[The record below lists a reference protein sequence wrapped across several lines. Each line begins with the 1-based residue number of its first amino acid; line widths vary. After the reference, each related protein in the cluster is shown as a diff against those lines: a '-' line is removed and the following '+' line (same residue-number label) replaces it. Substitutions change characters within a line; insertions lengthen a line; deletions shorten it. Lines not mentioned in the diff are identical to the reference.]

1 MLLNLAICHC
11 SLLIDHCSFLMRLYI
26 ELAKKSFQRQVAYRT
41 ATLAGLIT
49 NMFFGVLRASILIA
63 VYNAQT
69 SSVPN
74 YSVQDAITYT
84 GLTQA
89 FIGAMALWGWF
100 DMIKSIR
107 SGEVA
112 SDLSRP
118 YDYYN
123 FWLAQDLGR
132 GLFQLFTR
140 GVLGM
145 LIFIVFFGA
154 SVPSS
159 MGQWLLFAIS
169 TLLAL
174 LLSFSW
180 RFLAS
185 SIGFWTTDAVGWMRI
200 ASLGILLPTGFM
212 IPLAFMP
219 VWLQTLCYLTP
230 FPGMMNTP
238 VDLYLGRVTGDRA
251 AILIGLQ
258 TFWLIVLMAVGRL
271 MAYAG
276 RRKLTIQG
284 G

>member
-1 MLLNLAICHC
+1 
-11 SLLIDHCSFLMRLYI
+11 MRLYV

-69 SSVPN
+69 SSVPD
-74 YSVQDAITYT
+74 YSVRDAITYT
-84 GLTQA
+84 GMTQA
-89 FIGAMALWGWF
+89 FIGAMALWGWY

-112 SDLSRP
+112 SDLARP

-132 GLFQLFTR
+132 SLFQLFTR
-140 GVLGM
+140 GALGM

-154 SVPSS
+154 SVPASLAP
-159 MGQWLLFAIS
+159 WALLAIS

-185 SIGFWTTDAVGWMRI
+185 AMAFWTTDAVGWMRI

-219 VWLQTLCYLTP
+219 AWLRALCYLTP
-230 FPGMMNTP
+230 FPGMMDTP
-238 VDLYLGRVTGDRA
+238 VDIYLGRATGGGA
-251 AILIGLQ
+251 LILIGLQ
-258 TFWLIVLMAVGRL
+258 AGWLIALMLLGRL
-271 MAYAG
+271 TAYAG
-276 RRKLTIQG
+276 RRQLTIQG

>member
-1 MLLNLAICHC
+1 
-11 SLLIDHCSFLMRLYI
+11 MRLYV

-49 NMFFGVLRASILIA
+49 NLFFGVLRASILIA

-69 SSVPN
+69 ISVPN
-74 YSVQDAITYT
+74 YSVRDAITYT
-84 GLTQA
+84 GMTQA
-89 FIGAMALWGWF
+89 FIGALAIWGWF
-100 DMIKSIR
+100 EMIRSIR

-112 SDLSRP
+112 SDLARP

-132 GLFQLFTR
+132 SLFQLFTR

-145 LIFIVFFGA
+145 LVFIVFFGA

-159 MGQWLLFAIS
+159 VSQWALLAIS
-169 TLLAL
+169 ILLAL

-185 SIGFWTTDAVGWMRI
+185 AMAFWTTDAVGWMRI

-219 VWLQTLCYLTP
+219 AWLQTLCYLTP
-230 FPGMMNTP
+230 FPGMINTT
-238 VDLYLGRVTGDRA
+238 VDIYLGRATGSRA
-251 AILIGLQ
+251 LFLIGLQ
-258 TFWLIVLMAVGRL
+258 AGWLIILVMLGRL
-271 MAYAG
+271 MASAG

>member
-1 MLLNLAICHC
+1 
-11 SLLIDHCSFLMRLYI
+11 MRLYL

-74 YSVQDAITYT
+74 YSVRDAITYT
-84 GLTQA
+84 GMTQA
-89 FIGAMALWGWF
+89 FIGAVALWGWY
-100 DMIKSIR
+100 DMIKSIK

-132 GLFQLFTR
+132 SLFQLLTR

-145 LIFIVFFGA
+145 LVFIVFFGA

-159 MGQWLLFAIS
+159 LGQWVLLAIS

-185 SIGFWTTDAVGWMRI
+185 AIGFWTTDAVGWMRI

-230 FPGMMNTP
+230 FPGMINTP
-238 VDLYLGRVTGDRA
+238 VDIYLGHA
-251 AILIGLQ
+251 AGGEALGLIGLQ
-258 TFWLIVLMAVGRL
+258 AGWLIVLMALGRL

>member
-1 MLLNLAICHC
+1 
-11 SLLIDHCSFLMRLYI
+11 MRLYF

-49 NMFFGVLRASILIA
+49 NLFFGVLRASILIA

-69 SSVPN
+69 SSVPD
-74 YSVQDAITYT
+74 YSVRDAITYT
-84 GLTQA
+84 GMTQA
-89 FIGAMALWGWF
+89 FIGAVALWGWY

-112 SDLSRP
+112 SDLARP

-132 GLFQLFTR
+132 SLFQLFTR
-140 GVLGM
+140 GALGM
-145 LIFIVFFGA
+145 LIFIVFLGA
-154 SVPSS
+154 SVPASLA
-159 MGQWLLFAIS
+159 QWALLAIS

-185 SIGFWTTDAVGWMRI
+185 AMAFWTTDAVGWMRL

-219 VWLQTLCYLTP
+219 AWLQALCYLTP

-238 VDLYLGRVTGDRA
+238 VDIYLGRATGGGA
-251 AILIGLQ
+251 LILIGLQ
-258 TFWLIVLMAVGRL
+258 AGWLIALMLLGRL
-271 MAYAG
+271 TAYAG

>member
-1 MLLNLAICHC
+1 
-11 SLLIDHCSFLMRLYI
+11 MRLYI

-69 SSVPN
+69 SNVPD
-74 YSVQDAITYT
+74 YSVRDAITYT
-84 GLTQA
+84 GMTQA
-89 FIGAMALWGWF
+89 FIGAVALWGWF
-100 DMIKSIR
+100 DMIKSIKR
-107 SGEVA
+107 GEVA

-118 YDYYN
+118 YDCYN

-132 GLFQLFTR
+132 SLFQLFTR
-140 GVLGM
+140 GLLGM

-154 SVPSS
+154 SVPTSLS
-159 MGQWLLFAIS
+159 QWVLLAIS
-169 TLLAL
+169 TLLTL

-230 FPGMMNTP
+230 FPSMINTP
-238 VDLYLGRVTGDRA
+238 VDIYLGRATGDRA
-251 AILIGLQ
+251 VILIGLQ
-258 TFWLIVLMAVGRL
+258 IGWLIVVMLLGRL
-271 MAYAG
+271 AAYAG
-276 RRKLTIQG
+276 HRKLTIQG

>member
-1 MLLNLAICHC
+1 
-11 SLLIDHCSFLMRLYI
+11 
-26 ELAKKSFQRQVAYRT
+26 
-41 ATLAGLIT
+41 
-49 NMFFGVLRASILIA
+49 
-63 VYNAQT
+63 
-69 SSVPN
+69 
-74 YSVQDAITYT
+74 
-84 GLTQA
+84 
-89 FIGAMALWGWF
+89 
-100 DMIKSIR
+100 MIKSIR

-132 GLFQLFTR
+132 SLFQLLTR
-140 GVLGM
+140 GALGM

-154 SVPSS
+154 SVPASLA
-159 MGQWLLFAIS
+159 QWMLLAIS
-169 TLLAL
+169 TMLAL

-185 SIGFWTTDAVGWMRI
+185 AMAFWTTDAVGWVRI

-230 FPGMMNTP
+230 FPGMINTP
-238 VDLYLGRVTGDRA
+238 VDIYLGRATGDRA
-251 AILIGLQ
+251 LILIGLQ
-258 TFWLIVLMAVGRL
+258 AGWLIVLMLLGRL
-271 MAYAG
+271 AAYAG

>member
-1 MLLNLAICHC
+1 
-11 SLLIDHCSFLMRLYI
+11 MRLYI

-74 YSVQDAITYT
+74 YSVRDAITYT
-84 GLTQA
+84 GMTQA
-89 FIGAMALWGWF
+89 FIGAMALWGWYE
-100 DMIKSIR
+100 MINSIK

-112 SDLSRP
+112 SDLARP

-132 GLFQLFTR
+132 SLFQLFTR

-154 SVPSS
+154 SMPSS
-159 MGQWLLFAIS
+159 VGQWSLFAMS

-219 VWLQTLCYLTP
+219 IWLQTLCYLTP

-238 VDLYLGRVTGDRA
+238 VDIYLGRATGDRA

-258 TFWLIVLMAVGRL
+258 IFWLIVLMAVGRL
-271 MAYAG
+271 AAYAG

>member
-1 MLLNLAICHC
+1 
-11 SLLIDHCSFLMRLYI
+11 MRLYI
-26 ELAKKSFQRQVAYRT
+26 ELAKKSFQRQLAYRT

-63 VYNAQT
+63 VYHAQT
-69 SSVPN
+69 TSVPD
-74 YSVQDAITYT
+74 YSVRDAITYT
-84 GLTQA
+84 GMTQA
-89 FIGAMALWGWF
+89 FIGALAVWGWF
-100 DMIKSIR
+100 EIINSIK

-123 FWLAQDLGR
+123 FWLARDLGR
-132 GLFQLFTR
+132 SLFQLLTR

-145 LIFIVFFGA
+145 LVFIVFFGA

-159 MGQWLLFAIS
+159 ASQWLLLAIS

-174 LLSFSW
+174 LLSFGW

-185 SIGFWTTDAVGWMRI
+185 AMAFWTTDAVGWMRI

-212 IPLAFMP
+212 IPIAFMP
-219 VWLQTLCYLTP
+219 AWLQTLCYLTP
-230 FPGMMNTP
+230 FPGMINTP
-238 VDLYLGRVTGDRA
+238 VDIYLGRASGGA
-251 AILIGLQ
+251 ALSLIGLQ
-258 TFWLIVLMAVGRL
+258 AGWLIVLMLLGRL
-271 MAYAG
+271 AAYAG

>member
-1 MLLNLAICHC
+1 
-11 SLLIDHCSFLMRLYI
+11 MRLYI

-49 NMFFGVLRASILIA
+49 NLFFGILRASILIA
-63 VYNAQT
+63 VFNAQT
-69 SSVPN
+69 ASVAN

-89 FIGAMALWGWF
+89 FIGAAALWGWY
-100 DMIKSIR
+100 DMIKSIK

-132 GLFQLFTR
+132 SLFQLFTR
-140 GVLGM
+140 GALGM

-159 MGQWLLFAIS
+159 LNQWALLAIS
-169 TLLAL
+169 ILLAL
-174 LLSFSW
+174 VEFQLAIPGERDSLLDP
-180 RFLAS
+180 
-185 SIGFWTTDAVGWMRI
+185 DAVGWMRI

-212 IPLAFMP
+212 VPLAFMP
-219 VWLQTLCYLTP
+219 AWLQTLCYLTP
-230 FPGMMNTP
+230 FPGMINTP
-238 VDLYLGRVTGDRA
+238 VEIYLGRATDGGLWSDRVA
-251 AILIGLQ
+251 SRVVHGLD
-258 TFWLIVLMAVGRL
+258 VLGRL

>member
-1 MLLNLAICHC
+1 
-11 SLLIDHCSFLMRLYI
+11 MRLYI

-69 SSVPN
+69 SSVPD

-84 GLTQA
+84 GMTQA
-89 FIGAMALWGWF
+89 FIGAVALWGWF
-100 DMIKSIR
+100 EMIKSIK

-132 GLFQLFTR
+132 SLFQLFTR
-140 GVLGM
+140 GALGM

-159 MGQWLLFAIS
+159 LNQWALLAIS
-169 TLLAL
+169 ILLAL
-174 LLSFSW
+174 MLSFSW

-185 SIGFWTTDAVGWMRI
+185 AIAFWTVDAVGWMRI

-212 IPLAFMP
+212 VPLAFMP
-219 VWLQTLCYLTP
+219 AWLQTLCYLTP
-230 FPGMMNTP
+230 FPGMINTP
-238 VDLYLGRVTGDRA
+238 VEIYLGRATDGGALV
-251 AILIGLQ
+251 LIGLQ
-258 TFWLIVLMAVGRL
+258 VGWFIALMLLGRL

>member
-1 MLLNLAICHC
+1 
-11 SLLIDHCSFLMRLYI
+11 MRLYI
-26 ELAKKSFQRQVAYRT
+26 ELTKKSFQRQVAYRT

-69 SSVPN
+69 RSVPD
-74 YSVQDAITYT
+74 YSVRDAITYT
-84 GLTQA
+84 GMTQA
-89 FIGAMALWGWF
+89 FIGAVALWGWF
-100 DMIKSIR
+100 DMIKSIK

-112 SDLSRP
+112 SDLARP

-123 FWLAQDLGR
+123 FWLAQDMGR
-132 GLFQLFTR
+132 SLFQLLTR
-140 GVLGM
+140 GLLGM
-145 LIFIVFFGA
+145 MIFIVFFGA
-154 SVPSS
+154 SVPTSFS
-159 MGQWLLFAIS
+159 QWMLLTIS

-185 SIGFWTTDAVGWMRI
+185 AIAFWTTDAVGWMRI
-200 ASLGILLPTGFM
+200 ASFGILLPTGFM
-212 IPLAFMP
+212 LPLAFMP

-230 FPGMMNTP
+230 FPGMINTP
-238 VDLYLGRVTGDRA
+238 VDIYLGRTEGSRA
-251 AILIGLQ
+251 LIFIGLQ
-258 TFWLIVLMAVGRL
+258 LFWLLVLMAVGRL
-271 MAYAG
+271 AAHAG

>member
-1 MLLNLAICHC
+1 
-11 SLLIDHCSFLMRLYI
+11 MRLYL
-26 ELAKKSFQRQVAYRT
+26 ELAKKSFQRQVVYRS

-49 NMFFGVLRASILIA
+49 NLFFGVLRASILIA

-84 GLTQA
+84 GMTQA
-89 FIGAMALWGWF
+89 FIGAISLWGWF
-100 DMIKSIR
+100 EMINTIK

-123 FWLAQDLGR
+123 FWLARDLGR
-132 GLFQLFTR
+132 SLFQLFTR
-140 GVLGM
+140 GMLGM
-145 LIFIVFFGA
+145 LVFIVFFGA
-154 SVPSS
+154 SVPTSVS
-159 MGQWLLFAIS
+159 QWALLAIS

-185 SIGFWTTDAVGWMRI
+185 SMAFWTTDAVGWMRI

-219 VWLQTLCYLTP
+219 GWLQTLCYLTP

-238 VDLYLGRVTGDRA
+238 VDIYLGRATGGGTFF
-251 AILIGLQ
+251 LIGLQ
-258 TFWLIVLMAVGRL
+258 AGWLIVLVTLGRL
-271 MAYAG
+271 AAYAG

>member
-1 MLLNLAICHC
+1 
-11 SLLIDHCSFLMRLYI
+11 MRLYL

-41 ATLAGLIT
+41 ATLAGLMT

-63 VYNAQT
+63 AYNAQT
-69 SSVPN
+69 SAVRD

-89 FIGAMALWGWF
+89 FIGAVALWGWF
-100 DMIKSIR
+100 DMVKSIK

-132 GLFQLFTR
+132 SLFQLFTR
-140 GVLGM
+140 GLLGM
-145 LIFIVFFGA
+145 LVFIVFFGA

-159 MGQWLLFAIS
+159 LAQWTLLAIS

-185 SIGFWTTDAVGWMRI
+185 AMAFWTTDAVGWIRI

-230 FPGMMNTP
+230 FPGMINTP
-238 VDLYLGRVTGDRA
+238 VDIYLGRATGSGA
-251 AILIGLQ
+251 LILIGLQ
-258 TFWLIVLMAVGRL
+258 VGWFIALMLLGRL
-271 MAYAG
+271 AAYAG

>member
-1 MLLNLAICHC
+1 
-11 SLLIDHCSFLMRLYI
+11 MRLYL
-26 ELAKKSFQRQVAYRT
+26 ELAKKSFQRQIAYRT

-69 SSVPN
+69 RGVPD

-89 FIGAMALWGWF
+89 FIGAVALWGWF
-100 DMIKSIR
+100 DMIRSIK

-112 SDLSRP
+112 SDLARP

-132 GLFQLFTR
+132 SLFQLSTR
-140 GVLGM
+140 GLLGM

-154 SVPSS
+154 SVPTSVS
-159 MGQWLLFAIS
+159 QWVLLAIS

-185 SIGFWTTDAVGWMRI
+185 AMAFWTTDAVGWMRI
-200 ASLGILLPTGFM
+200 ASFGILLPTGFL

-230 FPGMMNTP
+230 FPGMINTP
-238 VDLYLGRVTGDRA
+238 VDIYLGRAEGNRA
-251 AILIGLQ
+251 VILIGLQ
-258 TFWLIVLMAVGRL
+258 LFWLIVLMAAGRL
-271 MAYAG
+271 AAYAG

>member
-1 MLLNLAICHC
+1 
-11 SLLIDHCSFLMRLYI
+11 MRLYF

-63 VYNAQT
+63 VFNAQVRT
-69 SSVPN
+69 VPD
-74 YSVQDAITYT
+74 YTVRDAITYT

-89 FIGAMALWGWF
+89 FIGAVALWGWY
-100 DMIKSIR
+100 DMIKSIK

-112 SDLSRP
+112 SDLARP

-132 GLFQLFTR
+132 SLFQLFTR
-140 GVLGM
+140 GALGM
-145 LIFIVFFGA
+145 LIFIVCFGA
-154 SVPSS
+154 SVPTSLE
-159 MGQWLLFAIS
+159 QWSLLALS
-169 TLLAL
+169 TFLAL

-185 SIGFWTTDAVGWMRI
+185 AIGFWTTDAVGWMRI
-200 ASLGILLPTGFM
+200 ASFGILLPTGFM

-230 FPGMMNTP
+230 FPGMINTP
-238 VDLYLGRVTGDRA
+238 VDIYLGRAEGGRA
-251 AILIGLQ
+251 VLLIALQ
-258 TFWLIVLMAVGRL
+258 VFWLIVLVVVGRL
-271 MAYAG
+271 VAYAG

>member
-1 MLLNLAICHC
+1 
-11 SLLIDHCSFLMRLYI
+11 MRLYF

-69 SSVPN
+69 SSVPD
-74 YSVQDAITYT
+74 YSVRDAITYT
-84 GLTQA
+84 GMTQA
-89 FIGAMALWGWF
+89 FIGAVALWGWF
-100 DMIKSIR
+100 DMIKSIK

-112 SDLSRP
+112 SDLARP

-132 GLFQLFTR
+132 GLYQLFTR
-140 GVLGM
+140 GALGM
-145 LIFIVFFGA
+145 VIFIVFFGA
-154 SVPSS
+154 AVPTSLE
-159 MGQWLLFAIS
+159 QWSLFALS

-185 SIGFWTTDAVGWMRI
+185 SIAFWTTDAVGWMRI
-200 ASLGILLPTGFM
+200 ASFGILLPTGFM

-219 VWLQTLCYLTP
+219 AWLQALCYLTP

-238 VDLYLGRVTGDRA
+238 VDIYLGRATGERA
-251 AILIGLQ
+251 LILIGLQ
-258 TFWLIVLMAVGRL
+258 AFWLIVLMAAGRL
-271 MAYAG
+271 AAYAG

>member
-1 MLLNLAICHC
+1 
-11 SLLIDHCSFLMRLYI
+11 MRLYL

-74 YSVQDAITYT
+74 YSVRDAITYT
-84 GLTQA
+84 GMTQA
-89 FIGAMALWGWF
+89 FIGAVALWGWF
-100 DMIKSIR
+100 DMIKSIK

-123 FWLAQDLGR
+123 FWLAQDMGR
-132 GLFQLFTR
+132 ALFQLFTR
-140 GVLGM
+140 GALGM

-154 SVPSS
+154 SVPTSPA
-159 MGQWLLFAIS
+159 QWALFASS

-185 SIGFWTTDAVGWMRI
+185 AMAFWTTDAVGWMRI
-200 ASLGILLPTGFM
+200 ASFGILLPTGFM

-219 VWLQTLCYLTP
+219 LWLQTVFLLTP

-238 VDLYLGRVTGDRA
+238 VDIYLGRATGERA
-251 AILIGLQ
+251 VILIGLQ
-258 TFWLIVLMAVGRL
+258 IFWLIVLMAMGRL
-271 MAYAG
+271 AAYAG

>member
-1 MLLNLAICHC
+1 
-11 SLLIDHCSFLMRLYI
+11 MRLYI
-26 ELAKKSFQRQVAYRT
+26 ELAKKSFQRQLAYRT

-69 SSVPN
+69 SSVPD
-74 YSVQDAITYT
+74 YSIQSAITYT
-84 GLTQA
+84 GMTQA
-89 FIGAMALWGWF
+89 FIGAVALWGWY
-100 DMIKSIR
+100 DMIKSIK

-112 SDLSRP
+112 SDLARP
-118 YDYYN
+118 YDYYY
-123 FWLAQDLGR
+123 FWLARDLGR
-132 GLFQLFTR
+132 SLFQLLTR

-145 LIFIVFFGA
+145 LVFIVFFGA

-159 MGQWLLFAIS
+159 VSQWLLLAIS

-185 SIGFWTTDAVGWMRI
+185 AIGFWTTDAVGWMRI

-230 FPGMMNTP
+230 FPGMINTP
-238 VDLYLGRVTGDRA
+238 VDIYLGRATGGQA
-251 AILIGLQ
+251 LILIGLQ
-258 TFWLIVLMAVGRL
+258 VGWFIALMALGRL
-271 MAYAG
+271 AAYAG

>member
-1 MLLNLAICHC
+1 
-11 SLLIDHCSFLMRLYI
+11 MRLYL

-49 NMFFGVLRASILIA
+49 NMFFGVMRASILVA

-69 SSVPN
+69 SSVPD

-84 GLTQA
+84 GMTQA
-89 FIGAMALWGWF
+89 LIGAVALWGWF
-100 DMIKSIR
+100 EMIKSIK

-132 GLFQLFTR
+132 SLFQLFTR

-154 SVPSS
+154 SLPTSLD
-159 MGQWLLFAIS
+159 QWLLFAIS

-185 SIGFWTTDAVGWMRI
+185 AMAFWTTDAVGWMRI
-200 ASLGILLPTGFM
+200 ASFGILLPTGFL

-219 VWLQTLCYLTP
+219 IALQTLCFLTP
-230 FPGMMNTP
+230 FPGMINSP
-238 VDLYLGRVTGDRA
+238 VDIYLGRAEGSRA
-251 AILIGLQ
+251 LILIGLQ
-258 TFWLIVLMAVGRL
+258 VFWLIVLMALGRL
-271 MAYAG
+271 AAYAG

>member
-1 MLLNLAICHC
+1 
-11 SLLIDHCSFLMRLYI
+11 MRLYV

-63 VYNAQT
+63 VYGAQT
-69 SSVPN
+69 STVRD
-74 YSVQDAITYT
+74 YSVQNAITYT
-84 GLTQA
+84 GMTQA
-89 FIGAMALWGWF
+89 FIGAVALWGWF
-100 DMIKSIR
+100 DMIKSIK

-132 GLFQLFTR
+132 SLFQLLTR
-140 GVLGM
+140 GALGM

-154 SVPSS
+154 SLPASLT
-159 MGQWLLFAIS
+159 QWALVAIS

-185 SIGFWTTDAVGWMRI
+185 SMAFWTTDAVGWMRI

-219 VWLQTLCYLTP
+219 AWLQTLCYLTP
-230 FPGMMNTP
+230 FPGMINTP
-238 VDLYLGRVTGDRA
+238 VDIYLGRATGGA
-251 AILIGLQ
+251 ALALIGLQ
-258 TFWLIVLMAVGRL
+258 AGWLIALMLLGRL
-271 MAYAG
+271 AAHAG